1 MKTVFSALY
10 RIAPTILSALLLNQF
25 TASAQTTFSFPVV
38 TIKATDPVAL
48 ESGKP
53 ATFTVFRAGSTNAS
67 LLVYYNIGGTASNG
81 VNYTNISHFLSVPA
95 GATSATIT
103 IQPIP
108 DTNVDTEEGTL
119 SVVLQLAPSPLM
131 IPVNF
136 TIGIP
141 NTATAYIFD
150 DDSGSNLPPVVSM
163 IAPPNGSVF
172 YNPAS
177 ISLIATAFDP
187 DGSVTNVEFYANGK
201 DLGRGLM
208 VVMDPP
214 GVNGV
219 TGPVYFFNW
228 TNPQFGDYAL
238 TAVATDNG
246 GLSTTSAP
254 PVNIRVLPAPP
265 VVKITNPTNGQMFI
279 APVNI
284 PVSAT
289 AVSSNAD
296 VVRVDFFADD
306 HFIGADTGTNKAEY
320 DITWS
325 NAIPGFYV
333 LRAVAT
339 DSLGGKGFSPPVF
352 ISVVGTVPPP
362 TNTPVVTIYA
372 RDPIAVVGT
381 NCVGTYTNP
390 IANGL
395 LMNRIAVTNSATFVV
410 RRAGPTNMD
419 LTVYYSIA
427 GTASNGEDYV
437 TLPGSVTIP
446 AGKHAAPV
454 VVVPLLEDVPEC
466 PETVVLTLQEP
477 TNVPPP
483 YFVGWP
489 DKAAAIIVDCDFLPP
504 ATSVLCAGDFHCC
517 YLPSPTSTPYYR
529 LDCSVDLTHWLTV
542 CTNTASAIGI
552 HFTDPDTCSFPNRF
566 YRVVP
571 QTNAPLI
578 DW

>member
-10 RIAPTILSALLLNQF
+10 RMAPTVVSALFLNPF
-25 TASAQTTFSFPVV
+25 AAPAQTAVTIPAV

-53 ATFTVFRAGSTNAS
+53 ATFTVFRAGPTNAS

-81 VNYTNISHFLSVPA
+81 VDYKLISHYVSVSA

-108 DTNVDTEEGTL
+108 DTNADTEEGTL
-119 SVVLQLAPSPLM
+119 SVVLQLAPSPALN
-131 IPVNF
+131 PVNF
-136 TIGIP
+136 TIGTP

-150 DDSGSNLPPVVSM
+150 DDNGSNLPPAVS
-163 IAPPNGSVF
+163 IVAPSDGSVF
-172 YNPAS
+172 YNPTS

-187 DGSVTNVEFYANGK
+187 DGSVTNLEFFANGK
-201 DLGRGLM
+201 DLGRGLL
-208 VVMDPP
+208 VVLDPP

-228 TNPQFGDYAL
+228 TNPMLGNDVL

-254 PVNIRVLPAPP
+254 VDIAVLPSAP
-265 VVKITNPTNGQMFI
+265 VVKITSPTNGAMFI

-284 PVSAT
+284 PVFAT
-289 AVSSNAD
+289 AASSNAD

-306 HFIGADTGTNKAEY
+306 HFIGADIGTNQGEY
-320 DITWS
+320 NIIWS

-333 LRAVAT
+333 LRVVAT

-352 ISVVGTVPPP
+352 ISVIGTVPPP
-362 TNTPVVTIYA
+362 TNRPVVTIYA

-381 NCVGTYTNP
+381 NCLGVYTNP
-390 IANGL
+390 TAVAL
-395 LMNRIAVTNSATFVV
+395 NRLAVTNTATFVV
-410 RRAGPTNMD
+410 RRTGPTNMD
-419 LTVYYSIA
+419 LTVYYAIG

-437 TLPGSVTIP
+437 TLPGYVTIP
-446 AGKHAAPV
+446 AGKYAAPI
-454 VVVPLLEDVPEC
+454 VVVPLDEGVPEC
-466 PETVVLTLQEP
+466 PETVVLGLEAP
-477 TNVPPP
+477 TNVAPS
-483 YFVGWP
+483 YVVGWP

-504 ATSVLCAGDFHCC
+504 ATSLLCAGEFHCT
-517 YLPSPTSTPYYR
+517 YFPPPTSTAYYR

-552 HFTDPDTCSFPNRF
+552 HFTEPDTGCFPNRF

-571 QTNAPLI
+571 QLNAPLV

>member
-1 MKTVFSALY
+1 MKTVFSALC
-10 RIAPTILSALLLNQF
+10 RIAPAVVSAFLLNPVG
-25 TASAQTTFSFPVV
+25 ALAQTNSFSVV

-53 ATFTVFRAGSTNAS
+53 ATFTVFRSGSTNAS
-67 LLVYYNIGGTASNG
+67 SLVYFKISGTASNG
-81 VNYTNISHFLSVPA
+81 VNYTNISQFLTVPA
-95 GATSATIT
+95 GANSATIT

-108 DTNVDTEEGTL
+108 DASVDSEEGTL
-119 SVVLQLAPSPLM
+119 SVVLTLTNSPALY
-131 IPVNF
+131 PVNF
-136 TIGIP
+136 TIGSP
-141 NTATAYIFD
+141 SAATAYIFD

-163 IAPPNGSVF
+163 IAPPNGAVF
-172 YNPAS
+172 YNPTS

-208 VVMDPP
+208 VVLDPP

-228 TNPQFGDYAL
+228 TNVQIGDYAL

-254 PVNIRVLPAPP
+254 PVNIRVLPPP
-265 VVKITNPTNGQMFI
+265 PLVKITSPTNGAMFV

-289 AVSSNAD
+289 AASSNAD

-306 HFIGADTGTNKAEY
+306 HFIGADTGTDKAEY

-325 NAIPGFYV
+325 NAIPGFYI

-352 ISVVGTVPPP
+352 ISVIGIVPPP
-362 TNTPVVTIYA
+362 TNVPVVTIYA

-381 NCVGTYTNP
+381 NCLGVYTNP
-390 IANGL
+390 TAVAANRL
-395 LMNRIAVTNSATFVV
+395 AVTNTATFVV
-410 RRAGPTNMD
+410 RRAGPTNTD
-419 LTVYYSIA
+419 LTVFYSIG

-437 TLPGSVTIP
+437 TLPGTVTIP
-446 AGKHAAPV
+446 AGKYAAPI
-454 VVVPLLEDVPEC
+454 VVVPLVEDVPEC
-466 PETVVLTLQEP
+466 PETVVLALQEP
-477 TNVPPP
+477 TNLPVT
-483 YFVGWP
+483 YVIGWP
-489 DKAAAIIVDCDFLPP
+489 DKAAAIIIDCDFLPP
-504 ATSVLCAGDFHCC
+504 ATSVLCAGQFHCN
-517 YLPSPTSTPYYR
+517 YFPPPTST
-529 LDCSVDLTHWLTV
+529 
-542 CTNTASAIGI
+542 
-552 HFTDPDTCSFPNRF
+552 
-566 YRVVP
+566 
-571 QTNAPLI
+571 
-578 DW
+578 

>member
-10 RIAPTILSALLLNQF
+10 RMAPAVVSALFLNPF
-25 TASAQTTFSFPVV
+25 AASAQTANTFPAV

-53 ATFTVFRAGSTNAS
+53 ATFTVFRAGPTNAS

-81 VNYTNISHFLSVPA
+81 VDYKLISHYVTVPA
-95 GATSATIT
+95 GDISATIT

-119 SVVLQLAPSPLM
+119 SVVLQLAPSPALY
-131 IPVNF
+131 PVNF
-136 TIGIP
+136 TIGSP
-141 NTATAYIFD
+141 DTATAYIFD
-150 DDSGSNLPPVVSM
+150 DDNGSNLPPVVSI
-163 IAPPNGSVF
+163 IAPPGGATF
-172 YNPAS
+172 YNPPN
-177 ISLIATAFDP
+177 ISLIATSFDP
-187 DGSVTNVEFYANGK
+187 DGSVTNVEFYANGT
-201 DLGRGLM
+201 DVGQGHL

-219 TGPVYFFNW
+219 TGPVYFLNW
-228 TNPQFGDYAL
+228 MNPTLGNDVL

-254 PVNIRVLPAPP
+254 VDIRVLPSAP
-265 VVKITNPTNGQMFI
+265 VVKITSPTNGAMFI

-306 HFIGADTGTNKAEY
+306 HFIGADVGTNQGEY
-320 DITWS
+320 DIVWS

-339 DSLGGKGFSPPVF
+339 DSLGGQGFSPPVF
-352 ISVVGTVPPP
+352 ISVIGTVPPP
-362 TNTPVVTIYA
+362 TNTPVVTIFA

-381 NCVGTYTNP
+381 NCIPIYTNQTASALVMP
-390 IANGL
+390 
-395 LMNRIAVTNSATFVV
+395 RIAVTNSATFVV
-410 RRAGPTNMD
+410 RRVGPMNID
-419 LTVYYSIA
+419 LTVYYSIG

-437 TLPGSVTIP
+437 TLPGYVTIP
-446 AGKHAAPV
+446 AGKYAAPIV
-454 VVVPLLEDVPEC
+454 VEPLVEDVPEC
-466 PETVVLTLQEP
+466 PETVVLALQEP

-504 ATSVLCAGDFHCC
+504 ATSVLCVGDFHCS
-517 YLPSPTSTPYYR
+517 YFPSPTSTPYYR
-529 LDCSVDLTHWLTV
+529 LDCSVDLMHWLTV
-542 CTNTASAIGI
+542 CTNTASTIGI
-552 HFTDPDTCSFPNRF
+552 HFTEPDTGCFPTRF

-571 QTNAPLI
+571 QVNAPLV

>member
-1 MKTVFSALY
+1 MKTVFSALC
-10 RIAPTILSALLLNQF
+10 RIAPAVLSALFLNPF
-25 TASAQTTFSFPVV
+25 SASAQTTYSFPVV

-53 ATFTVFRAGSTNAS
+53 ATFTVFRTGSTNAS
-67 LLVYYNIGGTASNG
+67 SLVYYDIGGTASNG
-81 VNYTNISHFLSVPA
+81 VDYELISHYVTVPA
-95 GATSATIT
+95 GASSATIT

-108 DTNVDTEEGTL
+108 DTKVDTEEGTL
-119 SVVLQLAPSPLM
+119 SVVLQLTNSPALY
-131 IPVNF
+131 PVNF
-136 TIGIP
+136 RIGSP
-141 NTATAYIFD
+141 SAATAYIFD
-150 DDSGSNLPPVVSM
+150 DDSGSDLPPVVSM
-163 IAPPNGSVF
+163 VSPQDGAVF
-172 YNPAS
+172 YNPPS
-177 ISLIATAFDP
+177 ISLIATALDP
-187 DGSVTNVEFYANGK
+187 DGSVTNVEFYGNGK

-208 VVMDPP
+208 VVLDPP

-228 TNPQFGDYAL
+228 TNVALGDYAL

-254 PVNIRVLPAPP
+254 PVNIRVLPPP
-265 VVKITNPTNGQMFI
+265 PLVKITSPTNGAMFV

-289 AVSSNAD
+289 AASSNAD

-306 HFIGADTGTNKAEY
+306 HFIGADTGTDKAEY

-325 NAIPGFYV
+325 NAIPGFYI

-352 ISVVGTVPPP
+352 ISVIGTNPPP
-362 TNTPVVTIYA
+362 TTPVVTIYA

-381 NCVGTYTNP
+381 NCLGVYTNP
-390 IANGL
+390 TAVAANRL
-395 LMNRIAVTNSATFVV
+395 AVTNTATFVV
-410 RRAGPTNMD
+410 RRAGPTNTD
-419 LTVYYSIA
+419 LTVFYSIG

-437 TLPGSVTIP
+437 TLPGTVTIP
-446 AGKHAAPV
+446 AGKYAAPI
-454 VVVPLLEDVPEC
+454 VVVPLVEDVPEC
-466 PETVVLTLQEP
+466 PETVVLALQEP
-477 TNVPPP
+477 TNLPVS
-483 YFVGWP
+483 YVIGWP
-489 DKAAAIIVDCDFLPP
+489 DKAAAIIIDCDFLPP
-504 ATSVLCAGDFHCC
+504 ATSVLCAGQFHCT
-517 YLPSPTSTPYYR
+517 YFPPPTSTAYYR
-529 LDCSVDLTHWLTV
+529 LDCSLDMVHWLTV

-552 HFTDPDTCSFPNRF
+552 HFTDPDTCDFPNRF

-571 QTNAPLI
+571 QMNAPLV

>member
-1 MKTVFSALY
+1 MKSFFSALH
-10 RIAPTILSALLLNQF
+10 RIAPAILSVLFLDPFA
-25 TASAQTTFSFPVV
+25 ASAQTTYTIPVV

-67 LLVYYNIGGTASNG
+67 LLVYYKIGGTASNG
-81 VNYTNISHFLSVPA
+81 VDYTNISQFLSVPA

-108 DTNVDTEEGTL
+108 DKSVDPEEGTL

-163 IAPPNGSVF
+163 IAPPDGAVF
-172 YNPAS
+172 YNPTS

-187 DGSVTNVEFYANGK
+187 DGSVSNVEFYANGQ

-208 VVMDPP
+208 VIMDPP

-228 TNPQFGDYAL
+228 TNPQFGKYAL

-254 PVNIRVLPAPP
+254 PVDIRVLPPPP
-265 VVKITNPTNGQMFI
+265 VVKITSPTNGQMFI

-284 PVSAT
+284 PVSAM

-296 VVRVDFFADD
+296 VVRVDFFADN
-306 HFIGADTGTNKAEY
+306 HFIGADIGLNKSEY
-320 DITWS
+320 NLTWS
-325 NAIPGFYV
+325 NAIPGFYD
-333 LRAVAT
+333 LRAVAM
-339 DSLGGKGFSPPVF
+339 DSAGGQGFSQPVF
-352 ISVVGTVPPP
+352 ISVIGTVPPP

-381 NCVGTYTNP
+381 NCLGCYTNP
-390 IANGL
+390 TAVAL
-395 LMNRIAVTNSATFVV
+395 KCLAVTNTATFVV

-419 LTVYYSIA
+419 LTVYYSTG

-446 AGKHAAPV
+446 AGKYAAPI
-454 VVVPLLEDVPEC
+454 VVVPLDEGVPEC
-466 PETVVLTLQEP
+466 PETVVLALQEP

-483 YFVGWP
+483 YIVGWP

-504 ATSVLCAGDFHCC
+504 ATSLLCPGPFH
-517 YLPSPTSTPYYR
+517 LSFPSTSNTPYYR
-529 LDCSVDLTHWLTV
+529 LDCSVDLTHWLPV

-552 HFTDPDTCSFPNRF
+552 HFTDPDTGSFPNRF

-571 QTNAPLI
+571 QATAPLVG
-578 DW
+578 W